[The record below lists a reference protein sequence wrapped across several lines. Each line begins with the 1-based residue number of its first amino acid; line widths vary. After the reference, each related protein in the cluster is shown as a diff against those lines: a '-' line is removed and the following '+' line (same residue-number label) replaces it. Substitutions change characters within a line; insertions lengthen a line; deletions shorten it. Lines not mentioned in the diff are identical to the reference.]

1 MDAAS
6 KCKEA
11 LKGSIQK
18 KMWLYIGVP
27 DLPLRDMLSLGA
39 LRLDDLEKLFRRR
52 RCRRCRPP
60 PGWWEDLQFVIVS
73 MSPHPKVS
81 TPESPPRI
89 SPHQADEAPCGWR
102 LWGGDS
108 GECQRRL
115 YTQRGA
121 SEIISIAPCGWRL
134 WGGDSLV
141 GSLGWGLW
149 GGDSGVETLGGA
161 SDDLGP
167 NAEPPKLFPKLPVG
181 GDSAVET
188 LG

>member
-1 MDAAS
+1 
-6 KCKEA
+6 
-11 LKGSIQK
+11 
-18 KMWLYIGVP
+18 MWLYIGVP

-121 SEIISIAPCGWRL
+121 SEIISEAPWGWRL
-134 WGGDSLV
+134 GCERCLGDHHKPSEMISDGPWG
-141 GSLGWGLW
+141 WRFW
-149 GGDSGVETLGGA
+149 GGDSGAETLGRRP
-161 SDDLGP
+161 LR
-167 NAEPPKLFPKLPVG
+167 LV
-181 GDSAVET
+181 T
-188 LG
+188 

>member
-1 MDAAS
+1 
-6 KCKEA
+6 
-11 LKGSIQK
+11 
-18 KMWLYIGVP
+18 MWLYIGVP

-121 SEIISIAPCGWRL
+121 SEIISEAPCGWRLWVETLGWRLWSGDSGGCQRRLGTQRGASEIISIAPCGWRL
-134 WGGDSLV
+134 WGGDS
-141 GSLGWGLW
+141 GS
-149 GGDSGVETLGGA
+149 
-161 SDDLGP
+161 
-167 NAEPPKLFPKLPVG
+167 KQLF
-181 GDSAVET
+181 
-188 LG
+188 